1 MHRVSIFQYVLF
13 ERSAVNLEVHTL
25 NTHCSQWIWVVKKNL
40 QFRNT
45 NHNFNPFYGETKAY
59 ISPFLLPCSLR
70 PLVSSL
76 PCSKYNGVG
85 KVKEKVKE
93 KSFLLY
99 SHNLFRRAGSL
110 LLELCTV
117 LYRTFE
123 SVSFCLSTSCSIIQN
138 GIFKGHASLTLVDL
152 K

>member
-93 KSFLLY
+93 KSFVILTQFVQESWQSFFL
-99 SHNLFRRAGSL
+99 SFVLSFTGRLSLFHSA
-110 LLELCTV
+110 
-117 LYRTFE
+117 
-123 SVSFCLSTSCSIIQN
+123 
-138 GIFKGHASLTLVDL
+138 
-152 K
+152 